1 VNPVTALQRQ
11 AGFTL
16 IELMVVVAIAGI
28 IAAIA
33 IPNFLQYQAKSRQAE
48 ARVNLGGIFVAEA
61 AFFAGSARYGG
72 FPQIGFGLAGAANR
86 YTYRSVSTDTTGAAA
101 PQAGDTIN
109 AVIGTVEPE
118 GVPGAASSV
127 SGFTAT
133 AAANVDSD
141 SIIDQWH
148 VNDIRQDLR
157 LPDMN
162 DVGS

>member
-1 VNPVTALQRQ
+1 MKALPRQ
-11 AGFTL
+11 AGFSL

-48 ARVNLGGIFVAEA
+48 ARVSLGGVFVAEA

-86 YTYRSVSTDTTGAAA
+86 YTYRSVSTDATGTAA

-109 AVIGTVEPE
+109 AVIGTVDPE
-118 GVPGAASSV
+118 GVPGSASSV

-133 AAANVDSD
+133 AAANLDSD
-141 SIIDQWH
+141 LIIDQWH
-148 VNDIRQDLR
+148 VNDIKQGLR
-157 LPDMN
+157 VPDMN